1 MKINHLPKFEVT
13 LPLSKDVVK
22 FRPFVM
28 KEEKL
33 LLMAAESEDEQDVF
47 HAIDES
53 VKACT
58 FDKVSCET
66 HPMVDI
72 QYLFLQIRG
81 KSVGEELEYN
91 LICGEC
97 SHKTP
102 GFLNLNDIKVH
113 TGEGHTNK
121 IHISDDVIVTMKYPK
136 IEHLGRL
143 TKDAVG
149 VEEIY
154 EVISECIDSIQ
165 TSEEVFSL
173 KNSSLSDMKE
183 FVDNLTA
190 TQFSKL
196 QVFFDTM
203 PSIKHTIEFDC
214 KGCGKTNK
222 IILDDIV
229 NFFA

>member
-33 LLMAAESEDEQDVF
+33 LLMAAESNDEKDVF
-47 HAIDES
+47 HAIDEA
-53 VKACT
+53 VKSCT
-58 FDKVSCET
+58 FNQVSCKT

-102 GFLNLNDIKVH
+102 GFLNLNAIKVS
-113 TGEGHTNK
+113 TGEGHSNV
-121 IHISDDVIVTMKYPK
+121 IHISDDVVVTMKYPK
-136 IEHLGRL
+136 IQHLGRL
-143 TKDAVG
+143 SRSEID

-165 TSEEVFSL
+165 TNEEVFSSA
-173 KNSSLSDMKE
+173 NSSLSDMKE
-183 FVDNLTA
+183 FVDSLTA
-190 TQFSKL
+190 AQFSKL

-203 PSIKHTIEFDC
+203 PSIKHTIEFEC

-222 IILDDIV
+222 IVLDDIV